1 MRWIIVKNFTRYN
14 NLAVLN
20 LILLFVYNGRTH
32 FILNLAKICIMYT
45 KHFYGDTTLHVK
57 VRIQRNIFRYTQRMG
72 ILSLSVLIQ
81 AICVVTQLESWINSM
96 AEFTSIRRSALQR
109 CIYFFTSFIR
119 DVKF

>member
-1 MRWIIVKNFTRYN
+1 M
-14 NLAVLN
+14 LN

-81 AICVVTQLESWINSM
+81 AICVVTQLES
-96 AEFTSIRRSALQR
+96 
-109 CIYFFTSFIR
+109 
-119 DVKF
+119 